1 MPDYKETTVTGTSW
15 QRARQVVIE
24 NPYAKLPSIT
34 FIEERA
40 MNVDGAILTEVVD
53 SLRCNFDSNSTLH
66 TEIYL
71 KLNEL
76 YVLLREARDAA

>member
-40 MNVDGAILTEVVD
+40 MNVGGTVITEVVD
-53 SLRCNFDSNSTLH
+53 SLVCSFDSNSTLH
-66 TEIYL
+66 TDIYL

-76 YVLLREARDAA
+76 YTLLREARDAA